1 VDTKRTR
8 GKKKSMI
15 KRFKEVQ
22 ETIVKVD
29 GKYKLVSKKGK
40 NLGTYDTKKD
50 VIDREKQVQYFKH
63 MKESII
69 DIPRRTYAPGVFD
82 EADTSNPKI
91 KPSVK
96 KLIDDQLKD
105 FEKEY
110 TILKVGL
117 IGSILTKRYRN
128 DADLDINVLF
138 DVPKEKQEE
147 ERVRLSKQFL
157 SVSNPDNIQ
166 GKEIPGTKHPINF
179 YFLTSKETYDDQEK
193 KADAVFDIENNK
205 FIKRPDEFV
214 FDPSLY
220 VKEFEKKVQEL
231 DVIKGELKRD
241 IIDYDELKELNPNDV
256 LELQD
261 KINDKLEEIENDI
274 EDVIKVGDT
283 VDAERRAAFDT
294 DMSPDEIKQFGIKNR
309 LPKNVVYKLLEKYHY
324 LTFYKKCKKILDDGI
339 VTDAEID
346 SLKEAITLD
355 KVKIKATAWFKSLV
369 TKIKMI
375 ATTQKRYEYAAKIL
389 QDVIDRKKRERAREG
404 LPLRHDIGYYAS
416 AVADTFRDIDGKKL
430 QIMVHEEVEL
440 LDEAKGKSIAF
451 TFGRFNPPTIGHEKL
466 INKVKSMPTDDYRI
480 YLSRSEDSKKN
491 PLSPR
496 QKLDYMKQMF
506 SSHASKIEINSS
518 NMILDIATNLYNK
531 GYKEITMVAGSD
543 RVQEFEGILKKYNGV
558 KSRHGLYNFDSI
570 RVASAGERDPDAE
583 GAMGMSASKMR
594 AAAAKGDLETF
605 KKGLPTGYRNADD
618 LFKDVRKGMRLA
630 ASFGGMSAVGTGARP
645 IASMEEFE
653 QNQIRDLY
661 IREIIFNIGDK
672 IDYIK
677 ENLQGKVVRRGT
689 NYVVLEDNN
698 NNLHKAWIWDCI
710 PIPADREVEVREY
723 NLDIDYGF
731 RAVTKEDLDR
741 LPQDKDIKSKDGTQP
756 KKYYKQ
762 LSKDVKSKRADH
774 FKSQDTT
781 KPGYKPAPGDKEAKT
796 KPSIHTQKYKKM
808 FGEFRKELQDACWT
822 GYKQVGLKMKNGK
835 QVPNCVP
842 EAYDIGHDYAEAR
855 AKQAV
860 SQGKVQKLVTAH
872 GLKFNGKVYKEID
885 MELKG
890 IDNNTKMVT
899 FNIIHP
905 KEIFG
910 NEVKLAFKVL
920 SRGPFMATDTS
931 KKMEAYDIGH
941 DYAEYTNKITPGQAK
956 YDLKFQGGDYKP
968 SDPKKN
974 LKQVVTTPVIKDV
987 QNIKKEDIEK
997 WSLSDETIDK
1007 YKKRYAE
1014 EWRSR
1019 LDEVVTRMMEKI

>member
-389 QDVIDRKKRERAREG
+389 QDVIDRKKKERAREG

-466 INKVKSMPTDDYRI
+466 INKVKSIPTDDYRI